1 MYIIW
6 GKGKVSQFL
15 TVFVGTLRSSQ
26 KVEADT
32 ILSEK
37 ADEISILKKLQ
48 TFIGLLGKGL
58 TRQII
63 YHCKPLTF

>member
-1 MYIIW
+1 MYIIC

-15 TVFVGTLRSSQ
+15 IVCVGALSSSQ
-26 KVEADT
+26 RVEADT

-37 ADEISILKKLQ
+37 ADEILILKILQ
-48 TFIGLLGKGL
+48 AFMGLLGKGM